1 MSLREDWNSL
11 VMKLRFVH
19 LLGLK
24 ERPCTFCPGVSPDL
38 TSMREISLKHSI
50 SKLCLR
56 FGDHFRLVADRL
68 RKVGKVLKEHDI
80 QLGLEFLGSYGNRRV
95 SRNIGQ
101 G

>member
-1 MSLREDWNSL
+1 MSLRGDWHNS
-11 VMKLRFVH
+11 VMKQRFVQ

-24 ERPCTFCPGVSPDL
+24 ERPCIFCPGVSLGL
-38 TSMREISLKHSI
+38 TSMREISLKPSN
-50 SKLCLR
+50 SRLCLR
-56 FGDHFRLVADRL
+56 FGDHFRLVAERL